1 MSAFFKRMGAVLGRV
16 WVWSLLLALSCA
28 ALVWFLGPLLAVDDY
43 RIWQGTT
50 ARLLTISIVFLLWG
64 LVIALTD
71 TGSATRRQR
80 PPRQQPLKWVED
92 ERRQVSAR
100 FKNAVHLLKTSSH
113 YGVHNARW
121 RDDLPWYL
129 LIGEQGSGKTQLLAA
144 AGLPLALDPAQSRP
158 MGSSVHCD
166 WYFAATGVLVDTP
179 GRYLT
184 QPDSLVDAAG
194 WATLLNLL
202 RWRRRVR
209 PLNGVVVT
217 LSVDTLLSINEY
229 DLDHHARRVHSRLQ
243 EIQQTL
249 HVDVPIYLVLTQADR
264 LSGFAEFFDLPH
276 AESADSLLGQHL
288 DAHVEDTDTTQ
299 VRRAVERLLE
309 RLNSELIGRL
319 HQERNVERRG
329 QMLGFPQQV
338 ARIGERVNLFAEMA
352 FSSHRY
358 QPINGLRGI
367 FLTCADGRHPR
378 FVQGLF
384 SQAIFAEADLAGLQA
399 EERQRIRWRQGLQA
413 MAVALVIGG
422 VGGLWWHSY
431 AVNHQRL
438 AQLAALVALPPLG
451 SQASDDSTALLALL
465 DTRLAATRVFPRS
478 ADVRLVEHVGLY
490 QGELSRPSVEH
501 AYEQALHQQLLRWIT
516 AQLDEQVY
524 ASLGDRDRLLDNL
537 RAYLMLNVRERREAA
552 WLAQHMA
559 RLWSE
564 RFAGDLSTQKR
575 LNDHFARLLERPFV
589 GPLNEERVAQARE
602 ALRGESLADV
612 VYRVLREQARDL
624 EPLRLAEG
632 NVFAGIAPSVPG
644 FYTKRYLQYFETQGP
659 RLVDTIAR
667 DNWVLGEGTDLGHQD
682 LSRLMAQLQQRYFSE
697 YADAWSDVLGRITL
711 QETDSLRQDAE
722 QLMSLTSAQSPLIRL
737 LQQLRENTR
746 LLPGHELLDKAV
758 QHPADVAKAALV
770 AGPVAFADAARR
782 ALQQKFEPLHQLLDE
797 QNNPGAE
804 LTQALRQLDELHL
817 QLTALNRD
825 SAPEQ
830 AAFLRARQRMEGQQD
845 VLGSLRDAAARLPLP
860 VAGWLEGLADESW
873 RHLLEQAYVHVNQRY
888 QSDVRSP
895 YAKAIGRRYP
905 FHANASNDV
914 ALHDFQEFFK
924 PRGVMARFYEN
935 YLRPFISVDGTRYRL
950 SGLDGQSL
958 PVSRSLLEQLT
969 KTQAIRRGFFTED
982 TEELSVRFTV
992 APYSLDPSIS
1002 RAILR
1007 VGDQQL
1013 EYRHGPIV
1021 PVAFRWPTDADN
1033 GRSSLVLE
1041 KGTEQRP
1048 LGIEK
1053 NTGAWSLFRFLDQ
1066 LQREPASG
1074 QNAQVFKADLAGL
1087 RVTYL
1092 LTSQRTPVPFD
1103 VDTWRTFR
1111 LPEQL

>member
-1 MSAFFKRMGAVLGRV
+1 
-16 WVWSLLLALSCA
+16 
-28 ALVWFLGPLLAVDDY
+28 
-43 RIWQGTT
+43 
-50 ARLLTISIVFLLWG
+50 
-64 LVIALTD
+64 
-71 TGSATRRQR
+71 
-80 PPRQQPLKWVED
+80 
-92 ERRQVSAR
+92 
-100 FKNAVHLLKTSSH
+100 
-113 YGVHNARW
+113 
-121 RDDLPWYL
+121 
-129 LIGEQGSGKTQLLAA
+129 
-144 AGLPLALDPAQSRP
+144 
-158 MGSSVHCD
+158 
-166 WYFAATGVLVDTP
+166 
-179 GRYLT
+179 
-184 QPDSLVDAAG
+184 
-194 WATLLNLL
+194 
-202 RWRRRVR
+202 
-209 PLNGVVVT
+209 
-217 LSVDTLLSINEY
+217 
-229 DLDHHARRVHSRLQ
+229 
-243 EIQQTL
+243 
-249 HVDVPIYLVLTQADR
+249 
-264 LSGFAEFFDLPH
+264 
-276 AESADSLLGQHL
+276 
-288 DAHVEDTDTTQ
+288 
-299 VRRAVERLLE
+299 
-309 RLNSELIGRL
+309 LNSELIGRL

-329 QMLGFPQQV
+329 LMLGFPQQV

-524 ASLGDRDRLLDNL
+524 ASLGDRDRLLVNL
-537 RAYLMLNVRERREAA
+537 RAYLMLNLRERRETA

-559 RLWSE
+559 SLWSE
-564 RFAGDLSTQKR
+564 RFAGDMSTQKR
-575 LNDHFARLLERPFV
+575 LTDHFARLLERPFV

-667 DNWVLGEGTDLGHQD
+667 DNWVLGEGADLGHQD

-746 LLPGHELLDKAV
+746 LLPGHELLDKVV

-895 YAKAIGRRYP
+895 YAKAIG
-905 FHANASNDV
+905 
-914 ALHDFQEFFK
+914 
-924 PRGVMARFYEN
+924 
-935 YLRPFISVDGTRYRL
+935 
-950 SGLDGQSL
+950 
-958 PVSRSLLEQLT
+958 
-969 KTQAIRRGFFTED
+969 
-982 TEELSVRFTV
+982 
-992 APYSLDPSIS
+992 
-1002 RAILR
+1002 
-1007 VGDQQL
+1007 
-1013 EYRHGPIV
+1013 
-1021 PVAFRWPTDADN
+1021 
-1033 GRSSLVLE
+1033 
-1041 KGTEQRP
+1041 
-1048 LGIEK
+1048 
-1053 NTGAWSLFRFLDQ
+1053 
-1066 LQREPASG
+1066 
-1074 QNAQVFKADLAGL
+1074 
-1087 RVTYL
+1087 
-1092 LTSQRTPVPFD
+1092 
-1103 VDTWRTFR
+1103 
-1111 LPEQL
+1111 